1 MGIRLVYGL
10 KTDDASYL
18 DSFYPARRLREAAF
32 AAGLDYDAT
41 VLPPWAP
48 IDGALSFCEGH
59 AALVRGDAPIALYEA
74 LESICPVVV
83 NGSAAVAL
91 AGDKAAS
98 AERFAAIGA
107 RHPRTVAV
115 DPGSGEPPLEP
126 PFVLKPRFGKMG
138 RGVEL
143 VETADAWLAVAGG
156 LRGGP
161 GSAVDGY
168 IAQEYVMA
176 SHGRDLRFFFARFAG
191 MDGSDDGTPPCVS
204 VLRKGP
210 GLASNAHAGGSME
223 AYASPFGPAADK
235 RLADEARRV
244 FVDSGLVYGTVD
256 FLFADEPGSSFYV
269 CETNACPGFE
279 ALEACT
285 GLDAAGAILR
295 SVLFAGGE
303 P

>member
-18 DSFYPARRLREAAF
+18 DSFYPAWRLREAA
-32 AAGLDYDAT
+32 AANGLDYGAT
-41 VLPPWAP
+41 VLPPWST
-48 IDGALSFCEGH
+48 IDDALAFCDGH
-59 AALVRGDAPIALYEA
+59 AALVRGDAPQALYEA

-83 NGSAAVAL
+83 NGAAATWL

-107 RHPRTVAV
+107 RHPRTVAIEL
-115 DPGSGEPPLEP
+115 GSEEPPLEP

-143 VETADAWLAVAGG
+143 VESLEAWQAIHGRLRDGTGLEAGG
-156 LRGGP
+156 Y
-161 GSAVDGY
+161 V
-168 IAQEYVMA
+168 AQDYVEA
-176 SHGRDLRFFFARFAG
+176 SRGRDLRFFFARFAG
-191 MDGSDDGTPPCVS
+191 MGDDDEIPPCVS
-204 VLRKGP
+204 VLREGS

-223 AYASPFGPAADK
+223 PFAAPGD
-235 RLADEARRV
+235 LVAEARRV
-244 FVDSGLVYGTVD
+244 FVDSGLIYGTVD
-256 FLFADEPGSSFYV
+256 FLFADETGSSFFV

-295 SVLFAGGE
+295 SVSFAGGE